1 MNMQENL
8 RALAARDVDAAP
20 FEFEVFERRRALA
33 VVRRR
38 ATKVSAA
45 GSVAALAF
53 VAIMALITQGP
64 PRMSLVENASPQIV
78 TGTEEDLPA
87 LVNLDQFDV
96 TTELEEHIA
105 VLDAELSAAHVRAV
119 PPDRVREMESTRAQ
133 LNQSLRR
140 VSYAHSLLSL

>member
-8 RALAARDVDAAP
+8 RALAVRDVDAAP
-20 FEFEVFERRRALA
+20 FDFEVFERRRALA

-38 ATKVSAA
+38 ATMVSAA

-53 VAIMALITQGP
+53 VAIMAVLTQGP
-64 PRMSLVENASPQIV
+64 PRLSLMEPRPAQV
-78 TGTEEDLPA
+78 TPAPEEELPA

-105 VLDAELSAAHVRAV
+105 VLDAELSAAHVQTA
-119 PPDRVREMESTRAQ
+119 PPDRVRQMESTRAQ
-133 LNQSLRR
+133 LNQSLQR
-140 VSYAHSLLSL
+140 VTYAHSLLSL

>member
-8 RALAARDVDAAP
+8 RALAARDVPVAP
-20 FEFEVFERRRALA
+20 FGFEAFERRRAMD

-38 ATKVSAA
+38 ATAVSAA

-53 VAIMALITQGP
+53 VSMLALITQTPQQLQLAESMP
-64 PRMSLVENASPQIV
+64 PAVPAPE
-78 TGTEEDLPA
+78 GELPA

-96 TTELEEHIA
+96 TSELEEHIA
-105 VLDAELSAAHVRAV
+105 VLDAELSAA
-119 PPDRVREMESTRAQ
+119 RVEAAPAEQLRQLESTRTQ
-133 LNQSLRR
+133 LNQSLQR